1 MIQDRTEE
9 NTSTMTAVPER
20 DLETQPIND
29 AALPSSSSTPEV
41 GEKDHTEKLPW
52 GVDASTVDC
61 FRCFPTFCLFP
72 LQPFLPVADCL
83 L

>member
-1 MIQDRTEE
+1 
-9 NTSTMTAVPER
+9 MTAVPER

-52 GVDASTVDC
+52 GVDASTV
-61 FRCFPTFCLFP
+61 
-72 LQPFLPVADCL
+72 
-83 L
+83 